1 MGFFQ
6 TKRALSTNN
15 MEFDFQTGNSSSQLF
30 ALKHDMIV
38 TFGSLMKI
46 MCSYLQLWILFT
58 QTYVFPHN
66 VVFINPFEQSRFV
79 FFFLGGRAKIEG
91 FFPSL
96 QVGAQNLFFSF
107 LFVVGGA
114 LFFLL
119 CGWGRKI

>member
-6 TKRALSTNN
+6 TKRALSTNK

-79 FFFLGGRAKIEG
+79 FFFLGGRATIEG
-91 FFPSL
+91 FFL
-96 QVGAQNLFFSF
+96 LCRWGRKIFFFF

-114 LFFLL
+114 LLFLL